1 MAGKK
6 VMAAMVMATLL
17 AGADTAAAASPASP
31 AGACEALA
39 RQDVKTSRT
48 GNIPGLGDITATVG
62 WDNRVQLTLTT
73 KEFEVTRA
81 LTPNRELEITISG
94 RGELIPLTIRIG
106 GREGLRVAR
115 GANVVWGASPAAA
128 FRAMT
133 DGRAVAAFRE
143 HIGNYER
150 RLIAGTG
157 VRADDPHAYGFLLVG
172 AFVASLSGDPTAVGR
187 ARDVITTRVKGRV
200 RAVRA
205 DFKDCVA
212 EYEKYLLKIDE
223 ERTSCLQS
231 AEAQDS
237 WYQRA
242 AQRLLCESEFIAG
255 ALSGEGQ
262 FIACSA
268 LLPLVK

>member
-6 VMAAMVMATLL
+6 AVAVMVMALL
-17 AGADTAAAASPASP
+17 GVGTRAASAEVPG
-31 AGACEALA
+31 GACEALA
-39 RQDVKTSRT
+39 RQDVALSRT
-48 GNIPGLGDITATVG
+48 GRIPGLGDITATVG
-62 WDNRVQLTLTT
+62 WDNRVQLTLAT

-106 GREGLRVAR
+106 GRDGLRVAR
-115 GANVVWGASPAAA
+115 GANVVWGTSSAAA

-133 DGRAVAAFRE
+133 EGRAVAAFRE

-150 RLIAGTG
+150 RLIAGTAP
-157 VRADDPHAYGFLLVG
+157 RTDDPHAYGFLLVG
-172 AFVASLSGDPTAVGR
+172 AFVGSLSGDPTAVGR
-187 ARDVITTRVKGRV
+187 ARDVIASRVRGRV

-205 DFKDCVA
+205 DFKNCVA
-212 EYEKYLLKIDE
+212 EYEKYLLRIDD
-223 ERTSCLQS
+223 ERTSCLQG
-231 AEAQDS
+231 AESQDS
-237 WYQRA
+237 WYERA
-242 AQRLLCESEFIAG
+242 AQRLFCESEFIAG

>member
-6 VMAAMVMATLL
+6 VVAAVVLGALVAATEH
-17 AGADTAAAASPASP
+17 AYAS
-31 AGACEALA
+31 GACEALA
-39 RQDVKTSRT
+39 RQDVATSRT
-48 GNIPGLGDITATVG
+48 GHIPGLGDITATIG
-62 WDNRVQLTLTT
+62 WDNRVQLTLST

-81 LTPNRELEITISG
+81 ITPNREIEITISG
-94 RGELIPLTIRIG
+94 RGEPVPLTIRMG
-106 GREGLRVAR
+106 GRDGLRVAR
-115 GANVVWGASPAAA
+115 GANVVWGTSAAAA

-150 RLIAGTG
+150 RLIAGTAT
-157 VRADDPHAYGFLLVG
+157 RTDDPHAYGFLLVG
-172 AFVASLSGDPTAVGR
+172 AFVGSLSGDPSAVGR
-187 ARDVITTRVKGRV
+187 ARDLIAMRVQGRTRQ
-200 RAVRA
+200 ARA
-205 DFKDCVA
+205 DFKNCVA
-212 EYEKYLLKIDE
+212 EYEKYLVKIDGD
-223 ERTSCLQS
+223 RSSCLQS
-231 AEAQDS
+231 AESQES
-237 WYQRA
+237 WWERS